1 MSLLGPNPRLIKC
14 QSGEAGCFG
23 AKVIPGKL
31 WEQLEEAA
39 CQRFSSTPS
48 SSSLIRNNTT
58 ILINVA
64 VLLVSQDHLP
74 HQRVNASPQKTL
86 TGLRSTYIEKTSS
99 NEL

>member
-23 AKVIPGKL
+23 AKVIPGEL

-48 SSSLIRNNTT
+48 SCSLIRSNTA
-58 ILINVA
+58 IFINVA
-64 VLLVSQDHLP
+64 VLRGSHDHLLQ
-74 HQRVNASPQKTL
+74 QRVNASPQKKK
-86 TGLRSTYIEKTSS
+86 IHI
-99 NEL
+99 